1 MSLRH
6 PALLIL
12 STCVLGITVET
23 SAASRSA
30 INSQIDALSRQCIDL
45 RREFHKHPELSN
57 REVETS
63 NRIATH
69 LRKIGIPIETG
80 IARTG
85 VVGDIQGSLPGPTV
99 AVRADI
105 DALPIEETIDVPYK
119 SLNPGVKHACGHDS
133 HIAIG
138 LTVAEVL
145 WKNRAALPGRVIMIF
160 QPAEEGP
167 PAGEKGGAPL
177 MLAEGLF
184 QKYDPEAIFALH
196 AWPALEAG
204 NVGVKSGPF
213 FASSDTFSIRVEGKQ
228 SHGAQP
234 HLGIDPIVASA
245 QIINALQTIDARRVD
260 PTEPVVVSIG
270 IIRGGTRF
278 NVIPPLVEMEGTLRT
293 LSPSVRDLA
302 RESIHQIVED
312 TAKAAGAR
320 AAVTFADSSNP
331 VTMNDPELSEL
342 AIGSLRSTL
351 GTEHVM
357 ANTPQMVAEDFAHFA
372 EVIPGFY
379 FVLGV
384 GNQEKG
390 INANLHT
397 AEFDI
402 DERALT
408 VGAKAMTNLV
418 LDYLE
423 AGN

>member
-1 MSLRH
+1 MRNVIVVPL
-6 PALLIL
+6 
-12 STCVLGITVET
+12 VLMVAGLAAVELN
-23 SAASRSA
+23 AAPRPE
-30 INSQIDALSRQCIDL
+30 IDAQIEALAQQCIAL
-45 RREFHKHPELSN
+45 RRTFHQYPELSN

-63 NRIATH
+63 RRIADQ
-69 LRKIGIPIETG
+69 LRHIGIPIETG

-85 VVGDIQGSLPGPTV
+85 IVGDIRGGLPGPTV

-119 SLNPGVKHACGHDS
+119 SRNPGVKHACGHDS

-145 WKNRAALPGRVIMIF
+145 WKNRETLPGRVIMIF

-167 PAGEKGGAPL
+167 PPGEKGGAPL
-177 MLAEGLF
+177 MLEEGIF
-184 QKYDPEAIFALH
+184 EKYEPEAIFALH
-196 AWPALEAG
+196 AWPALKAG
-204 NVGVKSGPF
+204 TVGVRPGPF

-234 HLGIDPIVASA
+234 HLGVDPIVASA
-245 QIINALQTIDARRVD
+245 QIVTALQTIDARRVD

-293 LSPSVRDLA
+293 LSPAVRDLA
-302 RESIHQIVED
+302 RDSIHQIVED
-312 TAKAAGAR
+312 TAKAVGAS
-320 AAVTFADSSNP
+320 ASVSFADSSNP
-331 VTMNDPELSEL
+331 PTVNDPELSEM
-342 AIGSLRSTL
+342 AIASLRSTL
-351 GTEHVM
+351 GSENVVM
-357 ANTPQMVAEDFAHFA
+357 AGQQMVAEDFAHFA
-372 EVIPGFY
+372 EAIPGFY
-379 FVLGV
+379 YVLGV
-384 GNQEKG
+384 GNPERG
-390 INANLHT
+390 ITANLHT

-402 DERALT
+402 DESALT

-423 AGN
+423 AGS